1 MPTKGC
7 KPQPVDKRY
16 STTTNV
22 FIAKLLEDKTAE
34 HKWWI
39 WGQQKSP
46 SCCRKEQ
53 TSPRLKMSNI
63 QVVLCYFSHITS
75 TPIIQD
81 GFILLFHKFFSLI
94 VYLIG

>member
-1 MPTKGC
+1 MLNNVIKIFNKKFIAICIKIRTFRSEVSMPTKGC

-39 WGQQKSP
+39 WGQQKRP

-53 TSPRLKMSNI
+53 TSPRLKIFNI
-63 QVVLCYFSHITS
+63 QT
-75 TPIIQD
+75 
-81 GFILLFHKFFSLI
+81 
-94 VYLIG
+94 